1 VSVRDRATR
10 APSLGLVTAGLWL
23 LFAFNLGS
31 LPLTDPDEGRYAE
44 IAREMLASGDWT
56 EPRLF
61 GIPYLEKPPL
71 LYWLTALSLR
81 ALGKSETAARLVPSM
96 AAAAGVLA
104 VGAFASRT
112 FGSSAGILAATVLG
126 TSVLYVALARAVVTD
141 MLFSTGLS
149 IALLAFL
156 RARVRDDAR
165 AFALAWLGLAIA
177 VLAKGPAAIVLCL
190 LVVSVDSA
198 LGRSWSWLVSRTFW
212 LTLPVFLAIALPWF
226 VAIQIRRPEFFSFY
240 LWKEHLNRVAGSEH
254 PHPFYFY
261 VPILLAGF
269 LPWTP
274 LAAAAAKSWCRA
286 ARESTP
292 DAAVVRFLLVWS
304 VVVFVVFSVSVGK
317 LATYILP
324 VLCPLAIL
332 LGRTLAERPTRT
344 AYGIAGLAVVCYV
357 ATTFVEP
364 LFAARFT
371 PHPQIVELA
380 ARLREGDELAMF
392 GGYFPS
398 VAFYLERPP
407 LLVGVRQELRLGKSL
422 EAGGLFVGDL
432 AGLREAAPHGT
443 LYLLTDVR
451 AKRADELR
459 SALGS
464 VELVSRNDEAAL
476 WMSPPAVSVSDGAS
490 SLGNRE
496 ALRQDRQER

>member
-1 VSVRDRATR
+1 
-10 APSLGLVTAGLWL
+10 
-23 LFAFNLGS
+23 
-31 LPLTDPDEGRYAE
+31 
-44 IAREMLASGDWT
+44 
-56 EPRLF
+56 
-61 GIPYLEKPPL
+61 
-71 LYWLTALSLR
+71 
-81 ALGKSETAARLVPSM
+81 
-96 AAAAGVLA
+96 
-104 VGAFASRT
+104 
-112 FGSSAGILAATVLG
+112 VLG

-141 MLFSTGLS
+141 MLFSTGIS

-156 RARVRDDAR
+156 RARERDDAR
-165 AFALAWLGLAIA
+165 AYALAWLGLAIA

-190 LVVSVDSA
+190 LVVGIDSA
-198 LGRSWSWLVSRTFW
+198 LGRSWSWLASSAFW
-212 LTLPVFLAIALPWF
+212 LTVPVFLTIALPWF
-226 VAIQIRRPEFFSFY
+226 VAIQIRRPEFLSFY
-240 LWKEHLNRVAGSEH
+240 LWKEHLNRAAGSEH
-254 PHPFYFY
+254 PHALYFY
-261 VPILLAGF
+261 VPILLAGL

-274 LAAAAAKSWCRA
+274 LAAAAASSWYRA

-292 DAAVVRFLLVWS
+292 DAAIIRFLLVWS

-317 LATYILP
+317 LPTYILP

-344 AYGIAGLAVVCYV
+344 TYAIAGVAVVCYV

-380 ARLREGDELAMF
+380 ARLREGDEVAMF

-398 VAFYLERPP
+398 VAFYLERRP

-422 EAGGLFVGDL
+422 EAGDRFVEDL
-432 AGLREAAPHGT
+432 AGLRQAAPHGT

-459 SALGS
+459 SVLGS

-476 WMSPPAVSVSDGAS
+476 WMSPPPVSVSAGVDN
-490 SLGNRE
+490 LGHPETSR
-496 ALRQDRQER
+496 RDRQER